1 MFFGLSLA
9 FIVGKCIYSY
19 LFLNTVNLMPTL
31 SRREP
36 KQHQLSD
43 SVHPLLQRVFS
54 ARGVVEDGELDYQ
67 LKNLLPPSLLKGLP
81 EAIGLLSDA
90 VVQQKKVMIVGD
102 FDADGATSCAV
113 SILALR
119 AMGLQQ
125 VDFLVPNRFEY
136 GYGLTPEIVEVANQ
150 YQPDLI
156 VTVDNG
162 IASVEGVAKA
172 KSLGIKVLVTDHHLP
187 PEQLPDADAIVNPN
201 QQGCEFPSKNLAGVG
216 VIFYVLTA
224 LRTALREQGWF
235 AEQGIKEPL
244 MASYLDLVALG
255 TVADV
260 VPLDRNNRLLVQQGL
275 QRIKAGYTRP
285 GLLALVQVAGKDYQ
299 RISSS
304 DFGFIIGPRL
314 NAAGRLDD
322 MSVGI
327 RCLLTDDNDVA
338 HELAA
343 ELDGFNRDRRAIES
357 SMQHE
362 AIQYL
367 EGLDSV
373 VTANADGNDTNIP
386 SGICLYNESW
396 HQGVVGIVASRIK
409 EKYYRPVIAFAPS
422 DVDSDYIKG
431 SARSIPN
438 LHIRDVLDSIATA
451 HPSILQKFG
460 GHAMAAGLSL
470 HKNDYADFSQL
481 FDRAVENVLA
491 PEDFHELMLSDGEL
505 SVNEISL
512 PIAHAIQQAG
522 PWGQGFPEPLF
533 DGEFFIVSQRIVGE
547 KHLKLVLATSAD
559 VQATH
564 TVDGI
569 AFNVDVDQWPNN
581 TVSKVRL
588 VYQLSVNLFRGQESV
603 QLMIKDIQVS

>member
-1 MFFGLSLA
+1 
-9 FIVGKCIYSY
+9 
-19 LFLNTVNLMPTL
+19 MPIL
-31 SRREP
+31 SRRES
-36 KQHQLSD
+36 KLHQLS
-43 SVHPLLQRVFS
+43 SAIHPLLQRVFS
-54 ARGVVEDGELDYQ
+54 SRGVVEDSELNYQ

-81 EAIGLLSDA
+81 DAINLLSTA
-90 VVQQKKVMIVGD
+90 VVQQQKVMVVGD
-102 FDADGATSCAV
+102 FDADGATSCAL

-150 YQPDLI
+150 YQPHLI

-224 LRTALREQGWF
+224 LRTALRERNWF
-235 AEQGIKEPL
+235 TEQDIKEPL
-244 MASYLDLVALG
+244 MANYLDLVALG

-285 GLLALVQVAGKDYQ
+285 GLLALIQVAGKDYQ

-327 RCLLTDDNDVA
+327 RCLLTDDTDVA
-338 HELAA
+338 SELAA
-343 ELDGFNRDRRAIES
+343 ELDGLNRDRRAIES
-357 SMQHE
+357 SMQRE
-362 AIQYL
+362 AIQHL
-367 EGLDSV
+367 ESV
-373 VTANADGNDTNIP
+373 VIESVVIESEANADAIP
-386 SGICLYNESW
+386 SGICLYNDSW

-422 DVDSDYIKG
+422 DVNSDFIKG

-438 LHIRDVLDSIATA
+438 LHIRDVLDSIATG
-451 HPSILQKFG
+451 HPAILQKFG

-470 HKNDYADFSQL
+470 HKDDYAEFSEL
-481 FDRAVENVLA
+481 FNQAVESVLA
-491 PEDFHELMLSDGEL
+491 PEDLQELMLSDGEL
-505 SVNEISL
+505 SSGEINL
-512 PIAHAIQQAG
+512 AIAHAIQQAG

-547 KHLKLVLATSAD
+547 KHLKLVVSSDANA
-559 VQATH
+559 VH
-564 TVDGI
+564 TVDAI
-569 AFNVDVDQWPNN
+569 VFNVDVEQWPNN
-581 TVSKVRL
+581 AVSKIRL
-588 VYQLSVNLFRGQESV
+588 AYQLSVNIFRGQESV
-603 QLMIKDIQVS
+603 QLMVKHIAVL

>member
-1 MFFGLSLA
+1 
-9 FIVGKCIYSY
+9 
-19 LFLNTVNLMPTL
+19 MPIL
-31 SRREP
+31 SRRESKP
-36 KQHQLSD
+36 HQLSNAI
-43 SVHPLLQRVFS
+43 HPLLQRVFS
-54 ARGVVEDGELDYQ
+54 SRGVVDDDELDYQ

-81 EAIGLLSDA
+81 DAIRLLSNA
-90 VVQQKKVMIVGD
+90 VIQQQKVMIVGD
-102 FDADGATSCAV
+102 FDADGATSCAL

-136 GYGLTPEIVEVANQ
+136 GYGLTPEIVEVANN

-162 IASVEGVAKA
+162 IASVEGVEKA

-187 PEQLPDADAIVNPN
+187 PDVLPNADAIVNPN
-201 QQGCEFPSKNLAGVG
+201 QRGCDFPSKNLAGVG

-224 LRTALREQGWF
+224 LRTALREQDWF
-235 AEQGIKEPL
+235 EEQGIKEPL
-244 MASYLDLVALG
+244 MANYLDLVALG

-275 QRIKAGYTRP
+275 QRIKAGHTRP
-285 GLLALVQVAGKDYQ
+285 GLLALIQVAGKDYQ

-327 RCLLTDDNDVA
+327 RCLLTDDVDVA

-343 ELDGFNRDRRAIES
+343 ELDGLNRDRRAIES
-357 SMQHE
+357 SMQRE

-367 EGLDSV
+367 ESV
-373 VTANADGNDTNIP
+373 VVESVVVEGEANTDTIP
-386 SGICLYNESW
+386 SGICLYNDSW

-422 DVDSDYIKG
+422 DVDSDFIKG

-451 HPSILQKFG
+451 HPAILQKFG

-470 HKNDYADFSQL
+470 HKDDYAEFSEL
-481 FDRAVENVLA
+481 FNQAVENVLD
-491 PEDFHELMLSDGEL
+491 PEDLQELMLSDGEL
-505 SVNEISL
+505 SSGEINL
-512 PIAHAIQQAG
+512 AIAHAIQQAG

-547 KHLKLVLATSAD
+547 KHLKLVVSSDANA
-559 VQATH
+559 VH
-564 TVDGI
+564 TVDAI
-569 AFNVDVDQWPNN
+569 AFNVDVEQWPNN

-588 VYQLSVNLFRGQESV
+588 AYQLSINFFRGQESV
-603 QLMIKDIQVS
+603 QLMVKHIAVL